1 MADIVDD
8 CRAAAR
14 TLEGWGKVVSPGDW
28 IGNPSTIA
36 AHLTKSALEVEM
48 LRKEIKLL
56 QTANASLS
64 RPQYPP
70 HVALCGS
77 RMWKLYGCVF
87 DSLTTQDGSSE
98 PKALFRLPMRHLFA

>member
-56 QTANASLS
+56 QTANASLAA
-64 RPQYPP
+64 RNILLMLLF
-70 HVALCGS
+70 VGAVCGS
-77 RMWKLYGCVF
+77 FMAVF
-87 DSLTTQDGSSE
+87 LI
-98 PKALFRLPMRHLFA
+98 R